1 MRSYLNTRSTNNRDS
16 KKPLRKRA
24 SRASTSRSYAAR
36 SSPQP
41 KSTPNYDTKK
51 IDLHKLAEQVET
63 NTLLQ
68 QSFEM
73 KINELQSMVTDL

>member
-1 MRSYLNTRSTNNRDS
+1 MKR
-16 KKPLRKRA
+16 RA
-24 SRASTSRSYAAR
+24 SRANTGGYAAR
-36 SSPQP
+36 PSPQP
-41 KSTPNYDTKK
+41 KSPPNYDTKE
-51 IDLHKLAEQVET
+51 IDLHQLIEQVET